1 MKEKLAQCWQMMD
14 VSNADLATYR
24 QKREEMSQ
32 ASAADSIQNTL
43 LEEVGQNYQRLQEA
57 KEKGKKQT
65 DNK

>member
-1 MKEKLAQCWQMMD
+1 MMD
-14 VSNADLATYR
+14 VNDGDLATYR

-32 ASAADSIQNTL
+32 ASAADSIQNAL
-43 LEEVGQNYQRLQEA
+43 LEEAGQNYQRLKDA